1 MSKNQN
7 QHTSDK
13 DLPFPTLLIQT
24 LAKEKSFL
32 LKNPTPANQL
42 NLQNLDK
49 TNIITAA
56 RNYDPKLLELLLQEP
71 NLKSHFFTQ
80 TSAGPIFQIDRFIKY
95 LSQKDFLP
103 DSYTTFANQIGLT
116 QDETFVSSSSKVVL
130 DWPYKDCLL
139 EGGQTNPH
147 ESRPEIFL
155 NTILAADDITNLL
168 APKVFTDWKYYDQTG
183 EHRFSSDHNY
193 NPDDNL
199 IIKGNNLLVLYS
211 LLPRY
216 HNQVQLIYI
225 DPPFN
230 TASDSFHYNDN
241 FSRATWLTFMKNRLE
256 VARELLAPTG
266 TIYIHLDFNQVHYC
280 KVLLDELFGE
290 ENFLNDITWQ
300 YYMGGAK
307 PNTFARKHDQ
317 ILMYSKVP
325 NQNYFHT
332 TKIKRYLHSA
342 PLLPQKPATDNSTT
356 SIPQL
361 SQDNQGTYSLVTT
374 PNVWSDINSVFNL
387 SKEWTGFN
395 TQKPEK
401 LLARII
407 EASSKPGDLILDYHL
422 GSGTTAKVAHKLGRR
437 YIGIEQMTYTKK
449 ADVITGLQNVIHGD
463 DTDFS
468 RAINW
473 QGGGSF
479 TYCTLKDDANLFRKK
494 ALHDPAP
501 GLPNLLELITH
512 SNFLSHRVDPTK
524 VQLTSFKKLSIRDQR
539 RILVNLIDANSLY
552 VNYSEINDPFYEIS
566 PYDKN
571 LNQKFYDC

>member
-7 QHTSDK
+7 QHTPNKNPPFSD
-13 DLPFPTLLIQT
+13 LLAQT
-24 LAKEKSFL
+24 LAKESSFL
-32 LKNPTPANQL
+32 LQDPTPPDQL
-42 NLQNLDK
+42 NLTCLDK
-49 TNIITAA
+49 TAIITAA
-56 RNYDPKLLELLLQEP
+56 RHYDSQLLELLLREP

-80 TSAGPIFQIDRFIKY
+80 TSAGPVFQVDYFVKY
-95 LSQKDFLP
+95 LSQKEFLP
-103 DSYTTFANQIGLT
+103 DSYTAFANQIGLT
-116 QDETFVSSSSKVVL
+116 QDEDFVSSSSKVVL

-147 ESRPEIFL
+147 ESRPEVFL
-155 NTILAADDITNLL
+155 NTTLATDDITNLL
-168 APKVFTDWKYYDQTG
+168 APKVFTDWKYCDRAG
-183 EHRFSSDHNY
+183 EHRFDPDRDY
-193 NPDDNL
+193 NPNDNL
-199 IIKGNNLLVLYS
+199 IIKGNNLLVLHS

-230 TASDSFHYNDN
+230 TASDSFRYNDN

-266 TIYIHLDFNQVHYC
+266 TIYVHLDFNQVHYC

-300 YYMGGAK
+300 YYMGGTK

-325 NQNYFHT
+325 NQNYFHA

-342 PLLPQKPATDNSTT
+342 PLLPQKQTPDSSATSASKLN
-356 SIPQL
+356 
-361 SQDNQGTYSLVTT
+361 QDDQGTYSLVTT

-407 EASSKPGDLILDYHL
+407 EASSKPGDLVLDYHL

-463 DTDFS
+463 NTDFS
-468 RAINW
+468 KSINW

-479 TYCTLKDDANLFRKK
+479 TYCALKDDANLFRQK
-494 ALHDPAP
+494 ALHNPAP
-501 GLPNLLELITH
+501 SLPDLLDLIIH
-512 SNFLSHRVDPTK
+512 SNFLSHRVDPSKIQPTD
-524 VQLTSFKKLSIRDQR
+524 FKELSVREQR
-539 RILVNLIDANSLY
+539 RILINLIDANSLY
-552 VNYSEINDPFYEIS
+552 VNYSEINDPIYEIS

>member
-7 QHTSDK
+7 QHAPNK
-13 DLPFPTLLIQT
+13 NLPFSNLLAQT
-24 LAKEKSFL
+24 LAKESSFL
-32 LKNPTPANQL
+32 LQNPTSPDQL
-42 NLQNLDK
+42 NLTCLDK
-49 TNIITAA
+49 TAIITAA
-56 RNYDPKLLELLLQEP
+56 RRYDSQLLELLLREP

-80 TSAGPIFQIDRFIKY
+80 TSAGPVFQVDCFVKY
-95 LSQKDFLP
+95 LSQKEFLP
-103 DSYTTFANQIGLT
+103 DSYTAFANQIGLT
-116 QDETFVSSSSKVVL
+116 QDEDFISSSSKVVL

-147 ESRPEIFL
+147 ESRPEVFL
-155 NTILAADDITNLL
+155 NTTLATDDITNLL
-168 APKVFTDWKYYDQTG
+168 APKVFTDWKYYDRAG
-183 EHRFSSDHNY
+183 EHRFGPDRDY
-193 NPDDNL
+193 NPNDNL
-199 IIKGNNLLVLYS
+199 IIKGNNLLVLHS

-230 TASDSFHYNDN
+230 TASDSFRYNDN

-266 TIYIHLDFNQVHYC
+266 TIYVHLDFNQVHYC

-300 YYMGGAK
+300 YYMGGTK

-325 NQNYFHT
+325 NQNYFHA

-342 PLLPQKPATDNSTT
+342 PLLPQKQTPNGSATSASKLN
-356 SIPQL
+356 
-361 SQDNQGTYSLVTT
+361 QDNQGTYSLVTT

-407 EASSKPGDLILDYHL
+407 EASSKPGDLVLDYHL

-449 ADVITGLQNVIHGD
+449 ADVIAGLQDVIHGD
-463 DTDFS
+463 NTDFS
-468 RAINW
+468 KSINW

-479 TYCTLKDDANLFRKK
+479 TYCTLKDDANLFRQK

-501 GLPNLLELITH
+501 SLPDLLELIIH
-512 SNFLSHRVDPTK
+512 SNFLSHRVDPSKIQPTD
-524 VQLTSFKKLSIRDQR
+524 FKKLSVREQR
-539 RILVNLIDANSLY
+539 RILINLIDTNSLY
-552 VNYSEINDPFYEIS
+552 VNYSEINDPIYEIS